1 MPLVIQYFYVLSKT
15 DASGLGLFAKFSCIS
30 DYTVPFLQVRVA
42 NYWEALGVIAAHK
55 AGVDP
60 RALRR
65 NGVSHLHRLATPVH
79 SLGSL
84 KRLEQAPLAM
94 SGVC

>member
-1 MPLVIQYFYVLSKT
+1 M
-15 DASGLGLFAKFSCIS
+15 
-30 DYTVPFLQVRVA
+30 RVA

-60 RALRR
+60 RALRK

-79 SLGSL
+79 SVGSL
-84 KRLEQAPLAM
+84 KRLDQAPLAM
-94 SGVC
+94 TGVC